1 MPQIPLFVS
10 SAKAGSTSN
19 GSFSV
24 NFQPPLELPETAK
37 NATIEVQQMS
47 VPYTTPNIS
56 AARENNTVVIQIPNK
71 TRDDFV
77 YRPGSTTEH
86 AGSAAGNTCHEKQAA
101 ADAAGAG
108 KGPAARGAAE
118 SAERT
123 LGAQRRRSDTSMG
136 GRARTS
142 F

>member
-47 VPYTTPNIS
+47 VPYTTPNTS

-77 YRPGSTTEH
+77 YRPGSTTERLEVV
-86 AGSAAGNTCHEKQAA
+86 C
-101 ADAAGAG
+101 
-108 KGPAARGAAE
+108 
-118 SAERT
+118 T
-123 LGAQRRRSDTSMG
+123 LPDGLYTLELMSYD
-136 GRARTS
+136 
-142 F
+142 